1 MASSLSNQLQ
11 AIKQQQI
18 ALKVGPH
25 QEQPTILF
33 DKQTA
38 RNTSVDTI
46 YSMAILAYDKLQSR
60 LSNSL

>member
-46 YSMAILAYDKLQSR
+46 YSMAILAYDKLQSN